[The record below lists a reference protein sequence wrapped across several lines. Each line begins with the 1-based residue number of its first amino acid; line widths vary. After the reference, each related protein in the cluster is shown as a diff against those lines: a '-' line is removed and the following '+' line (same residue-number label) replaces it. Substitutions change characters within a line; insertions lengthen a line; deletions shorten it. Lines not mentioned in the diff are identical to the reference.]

1 MSKKYISVAGVNPPS
16 DIFMEEE
23 YIDRF
28 TGKYANNGK
37 KTRSSIKKAAQ
48 KALLHAKKEKAARRK
63 GIQDMLENAEVQ
75 GMNSFMLSLSSEAG
89 IQTKTIE
96 MDFSDIGEE
105 VFHIIELDENVD
117 PTVFQRE

>member
-1 MSKKYISVAGVNPPS
+1 
-16 DIFMEEE
+16 
-23 YIDRF
+23 
-28 TGKYANNGK
+28 
-37 KTRSSIKKAAQ
+37 
-48 KALLHAKKEKAARRK
+48 
-63 GIQDMLENAEVQ
+63 MLENAEVQ
-75 GMNSFMLSLSSEAG
+75 GMNSFMLSLTSEAG